1 MNWIVWLVVS
11 LFVIAAAIAW
21 IILHL
26 FRRWRRDLPNPPYRQ
41 PAQRPRPEEF
51 SDDEVTVCWVGH
63 STVYINFYG
72 IRILTDPVFS
82 DRVGLS
88 VLRLFT
94 VGVKRH
100 TAPALRPEDISGKV
114 DVVLLSH
121 AHMDHFD
128 LPSLRK
134 LQGPSTQV
142 VTATGTGRLLRRFT
156 FSAVTELGGRDR
168 IQLDNGLAVTAVP
181 VRHWGNRFPWNRGYG
196 YTGYLISYRGVQVFF
211 AGDTAYTPSFSDL
224 KSVGPIDLALIP
236 IGAYSP
242 DAYQGNHCTPEQ
254 AWQMFE
260 DSGARFL
267 APIHWDT
274 FVLSDEPIDEPINR
288 LQRVAPDEEQ
298 IVWRRH
304 GDVFRLIPQQN
315 G

>member
-1 MNWIVWLVVS
+1 MTSLVV
-11 LFVIAAAIAW
+11 VAAAITW
-21 IILHL
+21 YTMHL
-26 FRRWRRDLPNPPYRQ
+26 FRKWRRYLPNPPYRQ
-41 PAQRPRPEEF
+41 PVLRPSPDQF

-82 DRVGLS
+82 DRVGMS

-94 VGVKRH
+94 IGVKRH
-100 TAPALRPEDISGKV
+100 TAPALRPEDIAGQV
-114 DVVLLSH
+114 DVILLSH

-128 LPSLRK
+128 MPSLRR
-134 LQGPSTQV
+134 LQSSSTQV
-142 VTATGTGRLLRRFT
+142 VTATGTRRLLRWLRFA
-156 FSAVTELGGRDR
+156 AVMELGGRER
-168 IQLDNGLAVTAVP
+168 IELDNGLVLTAVP
-181 VRHWGNRFPWNRGYG
+181 VRHWGNRFPWNKGYG
-196 YTGYLISYRGVQVFF
+196 YTGYLLSYRGVQLFF
-211 AGDTAYTPSFSDL
+211 AGDTAYTPSFADL
-224 KSVGPIDLALIP
+224 KSDKPIDLAFIP

-242 DAYQGNHCTPEQ
+242 ESYQGNHCTPEQ

-260 DSGARFL
+260 DSGARFF

-288 LQRVAPDEEQ
+288 LREAAPDERQ

-304 GDVFRLIPQQN
+304 GDVFRLITQQN